1 MIFHPIAASTPA
13 HAIEYATCSIHE
25 INENQ
30 KHLST
35 NHSFD
40 ISNLG
45 SQINNQQNVFDTVLD
60 TPQAILPSGAAPDNI
75 LSLSIPETVFKEKT
89 NETVQSG
96 NSIKDKYER
105 LNRMNFFLKN
115 ITTSL
120 TCIDIFTSISR
131 MYPLVQLNT
140 TNNSSKIQYLCV
152 AGNFLVNMKN
162 IK

>member
-13 HAIEYATCSIHE
+13 HAIEYATCSTHE

-40 ISNLG
+40 INNLG
-45 SQINNQQNVFDTVLD
+45 SQINNQQHVSETALD
-60 TPQAILPSGAAPDNI
+60 TPQAILPSGAASDNI
-75 LSLSIPETVFKEKT
+75 LSIPETAVKEKT

-96 NSIKDKYER
+96 NSIKDKDER

-152 AGNFLVNMKN
+152 AGNFPVNVKN